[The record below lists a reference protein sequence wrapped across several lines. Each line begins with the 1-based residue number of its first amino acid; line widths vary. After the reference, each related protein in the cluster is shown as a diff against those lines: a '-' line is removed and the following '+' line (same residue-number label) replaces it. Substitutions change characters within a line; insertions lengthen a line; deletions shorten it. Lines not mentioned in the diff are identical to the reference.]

1 MSPWR
6 WPRHRGATTGLRALW
21 GRQGRAALTRA
32 VVAVHEAGD
41 VGFGLAVYLGE
52 TTHTAPIPPPPPS
65 EAATRGRFGSAASCQ
80 PAARR
85 CAFLSRG
92 WALRTL
98 RDLGQKRKKPGR
110 LPGFP
115 RWFPGRKPVRGLAS
129 ERSSPGS
136 ALRIQ
141 PHRRL
146 QPPGRARPCPVCH
159 TALGSP
165 AATPP
170 RLSTPRARLIS
181 GTQGPRGHHPPGHG
195 GQREPTATADVPAV
209 PQPHDRERSPSGGG
223 RISSARRCSRSR
235 LSSAGRRSWGGMAD
249 VGHSRLRAGEH
260 GGGEEAPPPT
270 PLCQDQP

>member
-6 WPRHRGATTGLRALW
+6 WPRHRGATTGLRTPR
-21 GRQGRAALTRA
+21 GRQGRAVLTRA

-141 PHRRL
+141 PHCRL

-159 TALGSP
+159 TAPGSLQP
-165 AATPP
+165 H
-170 RLSTPRARLIS
+170 SPRAQHAPSQAQKWHAGATGLPSTRLM
-181 GTQGPRGHHPPGHG
+181 
-195 GQREPTATADVPAV
+195 ATADVPAV

-235 LSSAGRRSWGGMAD
+235 LSSAGRRSWGGTAD
-249 VGHSRLRAGEH
+249 VGCSRLRAGEH

-270 PLCQDQP
+270 PLCQDRP

>member
-6 WPRHRGATTGLRALW
+6 WPRHRGATTGLRTPRGW
-21 GRQGRAALTRA
+21 QGRAVLTRA
-32 VVAVHEAGD
+32 IVAVHEAGD

-136 ALRIQ
+136 ALWIQ

-159 TALGSP
+159 TAPGSLQ
-165 AATPP
+165 P
-170 RLSTPRARLIS
+170 RTPRAQHAPSQAQKWHAGATGLPSTRPWWP
-181 GTQGPRGHHPPGHG
+181 TRADGH
-195 GQREPTATADVPAV
+195 R
-209 PQPHDRERSPSGGG
+209 
-223 RISSARRCSRSR
+223 
-235 LSSAGRRSWGGMAD
+235 
-249 VGHSRLRAGEH
+249 
-260 GGGEEAPPPT
+260 
-270 PLCQDQP
+270 